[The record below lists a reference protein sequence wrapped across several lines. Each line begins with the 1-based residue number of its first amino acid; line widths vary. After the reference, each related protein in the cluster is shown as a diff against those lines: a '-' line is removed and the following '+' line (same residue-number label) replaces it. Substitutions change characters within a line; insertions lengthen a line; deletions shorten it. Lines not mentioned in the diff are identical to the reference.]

1 MSIFG
6 EGGNA
11 ERKRRAQLQ
20 IQIPARRLLERGIVA
35 ANKKYRD
42 HIEGAENKTAAAGDY
57 DLSGRYLPALR
68 RAAQK
73 TFADTRIHLPRPRQ
87 HSSDP
92 LLREVDKYIADYG
105 LLLAGTIAD
114 TLKTKIQ
121 SALAKAAADG
131 DSEKKTAR
139 RIAELTAGAIAVR
152 RAQTIARTE
161 VHSMMMHFAGAIAE
175 KEIGVQSKIWNAA
188 AHQERTRPTHR
199 AADGQR
205 RKMDGL
211 FTIGGASARYP
222 GDPRLPARER
232 INCRCVVTF
241 RMPRGRE

>member
-35 ANKKYRD
+35 VNKKYGD
-42 HIEGAENKTAAAGDY
+42 HIAKAENKSAAAGDY
-57 DLSGRYLPALR
+57 DLAPMYLPRLR
-68 RAAQK
+68 RSAQK
-73 TFADTRIHLPRPRQ
+73 IFADTRIHLPRPRTLNA
-87 HSSDP
+87 DP
-92 LLREVDKYIADYG
+92 LLREIDRYIADNG
-105 LLLAGTIAD
+105 LLLAGFIAD
-114 TLKTKIQ
+114 SLKNKIQ
-121 SALAKAAADG
+121 AALAQAAADG
-131 DSEKKTAR
+131 DSAAKTGR
-139 RIAELTAGAIAVR
+139 RIAALTAGAIAAR

-161 VHSMMMHFAGAIAE
+161 VHSMMMHFAGTIAE
-175 KEIGVQSKIWNAA
+175 REIGVQSKIWNAA

-205 RKMDGL
+205 RAMDAL

-232 INCRCVVTF
+232 INCRCAMTF
-241 RMPRGRE
+241 RMPQARE